1 MKQLYFK
8 CFRRQKK
15 TNNNNNG
22 GAGGDLLNTLHCL
35 IYEVIN
41 YVQANCAL
49 QSDFAAFTI

>member
-1 MKQLYFK
+1 MFQEA
-8 CFRRQKK
+8 K

-22 GAGGDLLNTLHCL
+22 NAGGDLFNTLHCL

-49 QSDFAAFTI
+49 HSDFAAFNV